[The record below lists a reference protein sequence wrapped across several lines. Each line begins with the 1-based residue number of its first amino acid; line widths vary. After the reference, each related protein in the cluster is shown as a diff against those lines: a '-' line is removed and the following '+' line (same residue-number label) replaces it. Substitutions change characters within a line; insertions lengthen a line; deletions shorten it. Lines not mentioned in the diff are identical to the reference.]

1 MSHVVG
7 NRAGAKLSKVKGRGV
22 DIAEVRAYQPGDD
35 IRSIDWRVTA
45 RTNKP
50 HTKIFREER
59 ERPTLVVLDQTQNM
73 FFGSKARLKSVA
85 GTEIAAR
92 IAWQT
97 LAAGDRVGGVVIG
110 NDNLV
115 AHRPRRSTKSVARLL
130 NDVASFNTALTRS
143 TALQVNLDESLMRV
157 RRLARGNYRVF
168 VISDF
173 RHANVDW
180 HDHLKQIAKRNQVV
194 VVHVSDALDAELP
207 PADHYQL
214 TDGSS
219 RLHLYTGDR
228 SLRNRYRTQHLEH
241 VEALKNACLHDAMRY
256 IELPTDNLDLDN
268 IAWL

>member
-1 MSHVVG
+1 MPPSPQSIVGAYVELGDLLALRFKRAPTQERRPMSQVVG

-85 GTEIAAR
+85 GTEIATR

-97 LAAGDRVGGVVIG
+97 LALGDRVGGVVIG
-110 NDNLV
+110 NDNLA

-130 NDVASFNTALTRS
+130 NDVAAFNSALSRT
-143 TALQVNLDESLMRV
+143 TALQVNLDESS
-157 RRLARGNYRVF
+157 NKP
-168 VISDF
+168 
-173 RHANVDW
+173 
-180 HDHLKQIAKRNQVV
+180 LK
-194 VVHVSDALDAELP
+194 E
-207 PADHYQL
+207 
-214 TDGSS
+214 
-219 RLHLYTGDR
+219 
-228 SLRNRYRTQHLEH
+228 
-241 VEALKNACLHDAMRY
+241 
-256 IELPTDNLDLDN
+256 
-268 IAWL
+268 